1 MRGSSAP
8 QSPKNWPLFLV
19 AGSAGLV
26 LIGLGTWQMQ
36 RLDWKQGLIDAR
48 RAAVSE
54 APLTEA
60 PTIDAGPVAF
70 RRLRLTGRFDPQQ
83 EFYLTGQT
91 YTDSRGMSQ
100 SGWHIVAPF
109 HLTDGAVVMVDRG
122 FVPFDLK
129 DATHHEPPPAGTVTI
144 DGLIR
149 PPAAPGWLVPANDP
163 AKNIWFTLDPAALAQ
178 AAGVSAALP
187 FTLDLLPEP
196 EARQGWPRAG
206 QTRLDLPNNHLQY
219 ALTWYSLAGVLMV
232 VTGLFA
238 RSRRIGFQTTH
249 ARQTHAKGQQ

>member
-1 MRGSSAP
+1 MHDSAVSSP
-8 QSPKNWPLFLV
+8 PKNWPLFLAAGV
-19 AGSAGLV
+19 AALLLV
-26 LIGLGTWQMQ
+26 GLGTWQMQ
-36 RLDWKQGLIDAR
+36 RLSWKQGLIDTR
-48 RAAVSE
+48 REAVAE

-60 PTIDAGPVAF
+60 PTGDAGPVAF

-91 YTDSRGMSQ
+91 YTDSRGMGQ
-100 SGWHIVAPF
+100 SGWHIVVPF

-129 DATHHEPPPAGTVTI
+129 DAAHHEPPPQGTVTI

-163 AKNIWFTLDPAALAQ
+163 VKNMWFTLDPAALGQ
-178 AAGVSAALP
+178 AAGVPDALP
-187 FTLDLLPEP
+187 FTLDLLPGP
-196 EARQGWPRAG
+196 NANQGWPRAG

-219 ALTWYSLAGVLMV
+219 ALTWYSLAGVLIV

-238 RSRRIGFQTTH
+238 RSRRIGFQTTQT
-249 ARQTHAKGQQ
+249 RQTQAKGQQ

>member
-1 MRGSSAP
+1 MQGSSAV
-8 QSPKNWPLFLV
+8 QLPKNWPLFLT
-19 AGSAGLV
+19 AGIAV
-26 LIGLGTWQMQ
+26 LILVALGTWQLQ
-36 RLDWKQGLIDAR
+36 RLTWKQGLIEAR
-48 RAAVSE
+48 RTAVAD
-54 APLTEA
+54 APLTVA
-60 PTIDAGPVAF
+60 PTGDAAAVAF

-100 SGWHIVAPF
+100 SGWHIIVPF
-109 HLTDGAVVMVDRG
+109 HTSDGALVMVDRG

-129 DATHHEPPPAGTVTI
+129 DPTHHEPPPQGTVTI

-163 AKNIWFTLDPAALAQ
+163 VKNMWFTPDPAALAQ
-178 AAGVSAALP
+178 AAGLSNALP
-187 FTLDLLPEP
+187 FTLDLLPAP
-196 EARQGWPRAG
+196 GPQQGWPRAG

-219 ALTWYSLAGVLMV
+219 ALTWYSLAGVLIV

-238 RSRRIGFQTTH
+238 RSRRIGALTAH
-249 ARQTHAKGQQ
+249 ARDMQAKGQQ